1 MEKYRIEK
9 FVISDEFHIS
19 FFRDDTIKDYVKNNY
34 RPEFVDPETIATF
47 NTYEEAK
54 TELQFENSY
63 ITVLREK
70 SSAPNCYKVDLEL
83 VYIEKI
89 IIDESGE
96 INETKTMS
104 YANFIIENPFN

>member
-63 ITVLREK
+63 ITVFKL
-70 SSAPNCYKVDLEL
+70 
-83 VYIEKI
+83 
-89 IIDESGE
+89 
-96 INETKTMS
+96 
-104 YANFIIENPFN
+104 